1 MTSSDKNTDNIIS
14 DGSYVLVVLNEHKR
28 WVTKVESGK
37 QFHCHKGFIEFDE
50 VIGKPYGIRIFTSK
64 STAVSIYKPLQID
77 FLSKIS
83 HSSQIIYPKDAG
95 LILLYGDIKP
105 GSRVIETG
113 TGSGGLTSILASYV
127 RPNGHIYSYENREQA
142 FKTSTNNIKKLGL
155 NDAITLK
162 LQDAIEGFD
171 EEDVDAIV
179 LDLASPEEI
188 IPHAYSSLRSSGTVS
203 IFIPTYNQIERTY
216 HELKEYDFGDI
227 ICFETI
233 KRELQLKTNAIRPQT
248 RIIGHTGF
256 LIFARKRTK
265 MVQK

>member
-1 MTSSDKNTDNIIS
+1 MTSSNKDADNIIT

-37 QFHCHKGFIEFDE
+37 QFHSHKGFLEFDDI
-50 VIGKPYGIRIFTSK
+50 IGKPYGIRISTSK

-77 FLSKIS
+77 YLTKIS

-127 RPNGHIYSYENREQA
+127 KPNGRIYSYENREQA
-142 FKTSTNNIKKLGL
+142 HKTSLKNLSNLGL
-155 NDAITLK
+155 DDVTTLK
-162 LQDAIEGFD
+162 FQDAIEGFD
-171 EEDVDAIV
+171 ENDVDAVV

-188 IPHAYSSLRSSGTVS
+188 IPHAYSSLRSSGTIS
-203 IFIPTYNQIERTY
+203 IFIPTYNQIERAY
-216 HELKEYDFGDI
+216 KELKEYGFGDI

-233 KRELQLKTNAIRPQT
+233 KREFQLKTNAIRPST

-256 LIFARKRTK
+256 LIFARKLEK
-265 MVQK
+265 VM